1 MKSRKLKNTVPN
13 NKMAPRKFQEKT
25 MLNTKGKK
33 NKVIIKK
40 KKRHMKALGHSP
52 RRETYVI
59 KPCFQN

>member
-40 KKRHMKALGHSP
+40 KKKTHEGFGTQS
-52 RRETYVI
+52 
-59 KPCFQN
+59 